1 MKKQQART
9 SRHPLRAAASRGATL
24 ATFIAGLTA
33 AGAASAQAPAAPAA
47 NLEAGK
53 ARAQAVCAACHG
65 ANGVSI
71 ADNIPNLTGQ
81 RTAYI
86 EGQLRAFKAGTRKA
100 ASMNAIAAQLAPA
113 DITDVAAYFNSLVPT
128 NVAARSEQLPQLMK
142 TQVTFPEGYRSTFRM
157 YQTVNRADINQ
168 VRYLWANSVAWEAV
182 RSGKPLPHGSVLLLE
197 QHAARLDAD
206 KKPVLGADG
215 FFVAERLVNYALMS
229 SGADWGREFPEM
241 LRNGDWNYAVFAPD
255 MKMRSGVN
263 QADCLAC
270 HKPLDRA
277 DYVFSREPL
286 GAAAKK

>member
-1 MKKQQART
+1 MNKLR
-9 SRHPLRAAASRGATL
+9 SRIDLRAVLIMLAAAPGA
-24 ATFIAGLTA
+24 AFAQPA
-33 AGAASAQAPAAPAA
+33 AGA
-47 NLEAGK
+47 NVEAGK
-53 ARAQAVCAACHG
+53 ARAAMVCAACHG

-71 ADNIPNLTGQ
+71 ADNIPNLAGQ
-81 RTAYI
+81 RTAYL
-86 EGQLRAFKAGTRKA
+86 ESQLRAFKAGSRKA

-113 DITDVAAYFNSLVPT
+113 DIADVAAYFGSLAPT
-128 NVAARSEQLPQLMK
+128 NVAAKSEQLPHLLK
-142 TQVTFPEGYRSTFRM
+142 TRVAFPEGYKSTFRM
-157 YQTVNRADINQ
+157 YQTVNRPDINQ

>member
-1 MKKQQART
+1 MNKLR
-9 SRHPLRAAASRGATL
+9 SRIDLRAVLIMLAAAPGA
-24 ATFIAGLTA
+24 AFAQPA
-33 AGAASAQAPAAPAA
+33 AGA
-47 NLEAGK
+47 NVEAGK
-53 ARAQAVCAACHG
+53 ARAAMVCAACHG

-71 ADNIPNLTGQ
+71 ADNIPNLAGQ
-81 RTAYI
+81 RTAYL
-86 EGQLRAFKAGTRKA
+86 ESQLRAFKAGSRKA

-113 DITDVAAYFNSLVPT
+113 DIADVAAYFGSLAPT
-128 NVAARSEQLPQLMK
+128 NVAAKSEQLPHLLK
-142 TQVTFPEGYRSTFRM
+142 TRVAFPEGYKSTFRM
-157 YQTVNRADINQ
+157 YQTVNRPDINQ
-168 VRYLWANSVAWEAV
+168 VRYLWANPVAWEAV

>member
-1 MKKQQART
+1 MFLSLAHA
-9 SRHPLRAAASRGATL
+9 SRLPLACTAAA
-24 ATFIAGLTA
+24 AGLLL
-33 AGAASAQAPAAPAA
+33 AGNAFAQAAAPAAA

-53 ARAQAVCAACHG
+53 ARATAVCAACHG

-71 ADNIPNLTGQ
+71 ADNIPNLAGQ

-86 EGQLRAFKAGTRKA
+86 ESQLRAFKSGTRKA

-128 NVAARSEQLPQLMK
+128 NVAVRSEQLPQLLK

-168 VRYLWANSVAWEAV
+168 VRYLYANPVAVQAAREG
-182 RSGKPLPHGSVLLLE
+182 RPLPAGSVLLLE
-197 QHAARLDAD
+197 QWAAKLEAG
-206 KKPVLGADG
+206 KPVAGPDG
-215 FFVAERLVNYALMS
+215 FYVPDRLVNYAVMS
-229 SGADWGREFPEM
+229 SGAGWGAGFPEM

-255 MKMRSGVN
+255 MKIRAGVN

-270 HKPLDRA
+270 HKPLDKA
-277 DYVFSREPL
+277 NYLFSDEPL
-286 GAAAKK
+286 KVAAKK